1 MVHMIKIFLLF
12 VGIIAEIQE
21 HAYDHCH
28 GRVSGH
34 VYIYPNP
41 MGHTLKS
48 FASIEYEFDIRLK
61 REEDSE
67 SGPGGSQ
74 NGSNISR
81 LDLEGSK
88 TLPVIYR
95 KVSEEIRSNRSISES
110 SEWTGRVRKV
120 MEGTGMT

>member
-1 MVHMIKIFLLF
+1 LLF

-34 VYIYPNP
+34 VYLYPNP

-67 SGPGGSQ
+67 SGPGGL
-74 NGSNISR
+74 R
-81 LDLEGSK
+81 MV
-88 TLPVIYR
+88 PIYHGWIWKGPKPYR
-95 KVSEEIRSNRSISES
+95 
-110 SEWTGRVRKV
+110 
-120 MEGTGMT
+120 